1 MMITETM
8 LAAGTVDH
16 EMRDG
21 MIALGVGLMV
31 GMAALGGALGQGK
44 AVASSVES
52 MGRNPSAAK
61 ALFTPMVLGLSL
73 MESLVILAWIIAY
86 GLVGKVGS

>member
-1 MMITETM
+1 MMLTEAM

-16 EMRDG
+16 DLRDG
-21 MIALGVGLMV
+21 MIALGAGLML

-73 MESLVILAWIIAY
+73 MESLVILAWIVAY
-86 GLVGKVGS
+86 NLVGKVGS

>member
-1 MMITETM
+1 M